1 MDAPLKPSRTVDARG
16 LRCPLPLLKAREEM
30 ELVPP
35 GGVLEVLATDPG
47 AEHDLRSWSRRKGYA
62 FVDTSEAAGLSFL
75 VYRPF

>member
-1 MDAPLKPSRTVDARG
+1 
-16 LRCPLPLLKAREEM
+16 M